1 MPFFIIFVIIPI
13 AEISVFMAVGE
24 HIGLGTTLLLALLTA
39 ILGGAIVRHQGM
51 QTLRDIQKSVESG
64 GMPLGEL
71 FDGACL
77 IAAGATLITPGFVT
91 DTIGFLL
98 LIPPVRNAIKAALKA
113 RMSTA
118 VSTASHPHDHHGQ
131 RPQND
136 AIEGE
141 FEKVDDSED
150 TTS

>member
-39 ILGGAIVRHQGM
+39 ILGGALVRHQGM
-51 QTLRDIQKSVESG
+51 QTIRDIQKSVEQG

-98 LIPPVRNAIKAALKA
+98 LFPPVRAAIKAAIKTH
-113 RMSTA
+113 MSTA
-118 VSTASHPHDHHGQ
+118 IKPMHP
-131 RPQND
+131 PAND
-136 AIEGE
+136 VIEGE

-150 TTS
+150 TTP